1 MMAKRIGSRPCA
13 GRGKAWKQRAL
24 ANVSGMLLLAC
35 MHPLMAS
42 AGSTFPDLPDQRAAD
57 QRAADKVGPA
67 EPRDTAVPPP
77 AHRNREEI
85 EADIQALE
93 AERTNL
99 LAKYASAHPDVRAVE
114 RRLQVRRKQLEML
127 KQAPTPPK

>member
-1 MMAKRIGSRPCA
+1 MTPNQTRRSSRAHAIQTKPRKWPIPAKA
-13 GRGKAWKQRAL
+13 AWA
-24 ANVSGMLLLAC
+24 LLLAC
-35 MHPLMAS
+35 MYHPMA
-42 AGSTFPDLPDQRAAD
+42 AGSTFPDSP
-57 QRAADKVGPA
+57 GPKPQEQLA
-67 EPRDTAVPPP
+67 PTEPRDTVAHPPTSLS
-77 AHRNREEI
+77 REDI

-127 KQAPTPPK
+127 NQARKPAK